1 MAKVATTPPVDTD
14 GELKR
19 AGLAL
24 ARCRRHIEEA
34 DLPEAWQRWIID
46 SLVATAP
53 ILPEEDGAH

>member
-1 MAKVATTPPVDTD
+1 MAKTATPPVDTD

-24 ARCRRHIEEA
+24 TRCRREIENA
-34 DLPEAWQRWIID
+34 DLPEAWQRWVID

-53 ILPEEDGAH
+53 ILPDEHTEQE